1 MLPRRMQT
9 RISLIGE
16 FAGSMQDD
24 ELAIVYYIS
33 SLLLLE
39 QYSLADSIIEKKLL
53 KLPQSTPTFNGN
65 IRRL

>member
-1 MLPRRMQT
+1 MQT

-24 ELAIVYYIS
+24 ELAIVYYIA